1 MLSSIIIASVLQ
13 ILVSF
18 IGIVFLS
25 GVFKGFRS
33 KIGWLVSFAVGTF
46 LGVVFFDLLPEA
58 LEMSDEPHK
67 VLPFVLGGFLLFF
80 IISRAVHWYHHHGEV
95 EEHHEK
101 STVSGSGVLFADFIH
116 NFIDGI
122 VITTAFLADW
132 RVGVITTVAV
142 LIHELPQ
149 EASDFFVLIYSG
161 FTKRRALMWNAI
173 VSSTTLLGALVAYFF
188 LSKIEWL
195 IMPLLA
201 IAAGNFLYL
210 AASDLIPGLHESHEK
225 GSESTVTQFALILL
239 GVLVMYGLSL
249 AIGHAH

>member
-18 IGIVFLS
+18 VGIIFIS
-25 GVFKGFRS
+25 SIFKGFRS

-58 LEMSDEPHK
+58 LEMSDRPHK
-67 VLPFVLGGFLLFF
+67 VLPFVLIGFLLFF
-80 IISRAVHWYHHHGEV
+80 IISRALHWYHHHGEV
-95 EEHHEK
+95 EEHHEQ
-101 STVSGSGVLFADFIH
+101 SSVSGYGVLFADTIH
-116 NFIDGI
+116 NFMDGI

-132 RVGVITTVAV
+132 HVGVITTIAV

-149 EASDFFVLIYSG
+149 EASDFFILIYSG
-161 FTKRRALMWNAI
+161 FTKKRALLWNAF
-173 VSSTTLLGALVAYFF
+173 VSTTTLLGALLSYFF
-188 LSKIEWL
+188 ISKIEWL

-210 AASDLIPGLHESHEK
+210 AASDLIPGLHASHEK
-225 GSESTVTQFALILL
+225 GSESTFVQFTLIILGIALMYIL
-239 GVLVMYGLSL
+239 SF
-249 AIGHAH
+249 AIGH